1 MDRNLNHL
9 KEILTEI
16 QSALIAYSGG
26 VDSTFLLK
34 VAHDVL
40 GDRVVAATALSP
52 TYPYTEMKDAK
63 EVAEVLGV
71 RHVTVKTDE
80 LSNPIFA
87 RNPPD
92 RCYWCKKELFSEL
105 ATLAEKLNLKH
116 ILDGS
121 NRDDTNDFRPG
132 MKAAR
137 ESGVRSPLREAGLGK
152 EEIRRLSRRLGLKTW
167 NKPALACLAS
177 RFPYGMKITEERL
190 RIIDVAEEFLRS
202 LGVTQVRVRH
212 HDDIAR
218 IEIVRDEMHKVM
230 QRKFRDKV
238 IHKLRGLGYRYVT
251 IDMEG
256 YRTGSMNPV
265 EPISVAESSH
275 NRRSC
280 PCRRT
285 IARDYIKR

>member
-1 MDRNLNHL
+1 M
-9 KEILTEI
+9 E
-16 QSALIAYSGG
+16 SALIAYSGG

-40 GDRVVAATALSP
+40 GDKAVAAIALSP
-52 TYPYTEMKDAK
+52 TYPSTEMEKAK
-63 EVAEVLGV
+63 EMAEVLGV
-71 RHVTVKTDE
+71 RHVTIITDE

-87 RNPPD
+87 SNPPE

-105 ATLAEKLNLKH
+105 AVVAKKCNLNH

-137 ESGVRSPLREAGLGK
+137 EFGVRSPLQEAGLGK
-152 EEIRRLSRRLGLKTW
+152 EEIRLLSRQMGLKTW
-167 NKPALACLAS
+167 NKPSLACLAS
-177 RFPYGMKITEERL
+177 RFPYGTKIIEERL
-190 RIIDVAEEFLRS
+190 RVVDAAEEFLRS
-202 LGVTQVRVRH
+202 LGITQVRVRH
-212 HDDIAR
+212 HGSIAR
-218 IEIVRDEMHKVM
+218 IEVAREEMDKVM
-230 QRKFRDKV
+230 QEKIRHKV
-238 IHKLRGLGYRYVT
+238 INKLRVLGYRYVT
-251 IDMEG
+251 IDLEG